1 MRQEVGRFV
10 EQAVPQ
16 TRTDENTEE
25 AIEEE
30 GIELLLRNAL
40 SAIEPIDH
48 KVGRNQSQHPAERIP
63 THGNRAELKS
73 DKVRIPSNHK

>member
-1 MRQEVGRFV
+1 MCQEVGRFV

-30 GIELLLRNAL
+30 GIKLLLRNAL

-48 KVGRNQSQHPAERIP
+48 KVGRNQPQHPAERIP

-73 DKVRIPSNHK
+73 DKVGIPSNHK